1 MDDSIENQPDGRPR
15 SNSVSS
21 TDSGYPS
28 APVYD
33 VPSRKIVAI
42 EHPCIV
48 MDLDNGLKSFGSRPN
63 LRKLVDDTRDPQA
76 LPLWFRPN
84 NPTSKPIVSH
94 HAATNN
100 ILLKITVPKRT
111 GRKRKRDTGGPFLGD
126 TEISDSDAAVKHVV
140 GSTARQDHPQTILRK
155 LQDNSDRYH
164 VEAVGMIRDSHR
176 YRGLA
181 DFQFAPKPDSF
192 IKQVGDHLLPLQLS
206 KLREFK
212 IDEGVKTG
220 QGIELIPPPHFTD
233 KVIGFNY
240 NYEQNP
246 GITER
251 GVDEDGEP
259 RLVNRQGRKV
269 LSYGYFIHHDSFPVP
284 VQPRDRRDGN
294 ALDRVPDSLMKQ
306 LHRLMEQRPIWTRRS
321 IINNVEGV
329 YAESLLKL
337 ALQLVGYQF
346 RGGPFRDAIVKY
358 GIDPRTDPKY
368 RKYQTVAFK
377 MSKNMMGETKL
388 PWQTIR
394 RGQIN
399 SLTNTSD
406 RNSHLWDGKNFS
418 VQGKLWQLCDI
429 IDPFVVD
436 LLKTAQVRPE
446 CDVAYAGWFYPGL
459 WLKVK
464 TVMKAKMIAIMKGR
478 LGSEDD
484 DPQKE
489 GYVYNSLLRTR
500 LALYPDETGK
510 PGGITLEA
518 LLRPLSELNSNP
530 HKNNRRPQAPTARG
544 RGRGR
549 VHWNTPR
556 DYSHTS
562 DDIDDDDDEDE
573 DEDIAFVPGVDVGNN
588 NEPASA
594 EPPTNW
600 ENMVDSDVED
610 DDEEEVEGSDEDD
623 EMRIEM

>member
-1 MDDSIENQPDGRPR
+1 MMEDSIETQPDGRSR
-15 SNSVSS
+15 SSSISS

-48 MDLDNGLKSFGSRPN
+48 MNLDNGLQSFGSRPN
-63 LRKLVDDTRDPQA
+63 FRKLVDDSREPQA
-76 LPLWFRPN
+76 LPLWFRPS
-84 NPTSKPIVSH
+84 NPTSKPIISH

-111 GRKRKRDTGGPFLGD
+111 GRKRKRGTEGPFLGD
-126 TEISDSDAAVKHVV
+126 TEIPDPDAAAKHVV
-140 GSTARQDHPQTILRK
+140 GSVARKDHPRTILRK

-192 IKQVGDHLLPLQLS
+192 IKQVGDHLLPLELS

-212 IDEGVKTG
+212 IDEGVKTDL
-220 QGIELIPPPHFTD
+220 GIELIPPPHFTD

-246 GITER
+246 GIIER
-251 GVDEDGEP
+251 GVDEDGET

-269 LSYGYFIHHDSFPVP
+269 LSYGYFIHHDSFPAP
-284 VQPRDRRDGN
+284 AGPRDRREGN
-294 ALDRVPDSLMKQ
+294 ARDRVPDGLMKQ
-306 LHRLMEQRPIWTRRS
+306 LHRLMERRPIWTRRS
-321 IINNVEGV
+321 IINNVQGV

-358 GIDPRTDPKY
+358 GVDPRNDAKY

-388 PWQTIR
+388 SWQTIR
-394 RGQIN
+394 RGQVN
-399 SLTNTSD
+399 SLSNND

-418 VQGKLWQLCDI
+418 AQGKLWQLCDI
-429 IDPFVVD
+429 TDPFVVD
-436 LLKTAQVRPE
+436 LIEAAQVRPE

-478 LGSEDD
+478 LGSEGD
-484 DPQKE
+484 DPEKE

-518 LLRPLSELNSNP
+518 LLRPLTELNTNP

-549 VHWNTPR
+549 VNWNTPR
-556 DYSHTS
+556 DYSHTP
-562 DDIDDDDDEDE
+562 DEIDDGDEGALSVPEMDE
-573 DEDIAFVPGVDVGNN
+573 GDNN
-588 NEPASA
+588 GPAPA
-594 EPPTNW
+594 EPSTNW

-610 DDEEEVEGSDEDD
+610 DDEDEVGGSDEDED
-623 EMRIEM
+623 TRMEM